1 MSYTKEQ
8 LEWLSKLDGEE
19 LCNICSYSVEGCT
32 GVVRGGPNG
41 PIYPPCYDQHNEE
54 LVEYD
59 AAIEAFHQS
68 FCDKC
73 EARICTGCEH
83 QH

>member
-1 MSYTKEQ
+1 MKYTEEQ
-8 LEWLSKLDGEE
+8 IIWLNALEGDE
-19 LCNICSYSVEGCT
+19 LCAICPHLIQECT
-32 GVVRGGPNG
+32 GGVRGGPSG
-41 PIYPPCYDQHNEE
+41 PIYPPCVDQSAEE

-68 FCDKC
+68 FCDDC
-73 EARICTGCEH
+73 TGRVCTGCEH